1 MTELSILPEDLPFTA
16 EQKEYLQGFF
26 AATAC
31 RPFAGHLPDG
41 RITSDPASGV
51 PNAAEAETVFG
62 TPLEDLCEQEVWKY
76 EQNGLDTWDTLVQH
90 AVENK
95 LPDKRNTFMFRYHGL
110 FYVGPVQE
118 SLMLRLRVPG
128 SELTCAQMRGLAD
141 IAQDWGGGYAHV
153 TTRANIQIREIAPK
167 NAINVLTR
175 LQELGLTARGSG
187 VDNLRNITSSATAG
201 IDLAELIDTRPMAKA
216 LHYYILNNRDLYG
229 LPRKFNISFEG
240 GGAVGTVSE
249 TNDIG
254 FVAVRVDEGRDVE
267 PGIYFRVQLAG
278 ITGHEQFAADTGHII
293 RPSDAVAVAAAIVRV
308 FNENGDRTNRKK
320 ARLKYLIDKWGTA
333 KFMDEVEKRL
343 AFPLVRLP
351 LEHCRAAHPPIPHG
365 HIGVYKQKQPQR
377 NYIGVVMPVGT
388 MTVRQMRRLADLAE
402 SYGSGS
408 LRLTVWQNVLLP
420 DIPDAFVETV
430 KRNLVRIGFHH
441 EATSIMGGLV
451 ACTGNA
457 GCKWSST
464 ATKAQAVELARY
476 LEKKVHLDHPI
487 NIHLTGCPNS
497 CAQHYI
503 GDIGMVG
510 AKVTSHGEQVEGY
523 HIVLGGKCVGGQT
536 IAREI
541 FHGIPFSE
549 IPPLLEGVLRTYLDR
564 RQHKNETFA
573 EFTARHSVKELQELF
588 SA

>member
-1 MTELSILPEDLPFTA
+1 MNELSILENQPFSS

-26 AATAC
+26 AATSC

-41 RITSDPASGV
+41 RITSDPSSGV
-51 PNAAEAETVFG
+51 PNIAEESVFG
-62 TPLEDLCEQEVWKY
+62 TPIEDLCEQEIWKL
-76 EQNGLDTWDTLVQH
+76 EKNGLDVWDAMVEH
-90 AVENK
+90 ANANK
-95 LPDKRNTFMFRYHGL
+95 LPDKKNNFYFRFHGL

-118 SLMLRLRVPG
+118 SFMLRLRIPG

-153 TTRANIQIREIAPK
+153 TTRANLQIREIAPK
-167 NAINVLTR
+167 NIINVLNK

-187 VDNLRNITSSATAG
+187 IDNLRNITSSATAG
-201 IDLAELIDTRPMAKA
+201 IDPAELIDTRPMAKA
-216 LHYYILNNRDLYG
+216 LHYYILNNRDMYG

-240 GGAVGTVSE
+240 GGSVGTVSE

-254 FVAVRVDEGRDVE
+254 FVAVRVGEGKEVE
-267 PGIYFRVQLAG
+267 PGVYFRIQLAG
-278 ITGHEQFAADTGHII
+278 ITGHEQFAADTGFLI

-320 ARLKYLIDKWGTA
+320 ARLKYLIDKWGTE
-333 KFMDEVEKRL
+333 KFMEEVEKKL

-351 LEHCRAAHPPIPHG
+351 VDQCIAAHPPIPHG
-365 HIGVYKQKQPQR
+365 HIGVFRQKQPQR
-377 NYIGVVMPVGT
+377 NYVGVVMPVGT
-388 MTVRQMRRLADLAE
+388 MYARQMRRLADLAE
-402 SYGSGS
+402 SYGSGM
-408 LRLTVWQNVLLP
+408 LRLTVWQNVILP
-420 DIPDAFVETV
+420 DIPDGFVESV
-430 KRNLVRIGFHH
+430 KRNLVRMGFHH

-457 GCKWSST
+457 GCKFAATS
-464 ATKAQAVELARY
+464 TKAQAVELARY
-476 LEKKVHLDHPI
+476 LEKKVQLDHPI

-510 AKVTSHGEQVEGY
+510 AKVTYHGEQVEGY
-523 HIVLGGKCVGGQT
+523 HIVLGGRCVGGQA
-536 IAREI
+536 IAREV
-541 FHGIPFSE
+541 FHGIPFVE
-549 IPPLLEGVLRTYLDR
+549 IPELIEGVLRTYLAR
-564 RQHKNETFA
+564 RESKNETFA
-573 EFTARHSVKELQELF
+573 QFTARHSVKELQEIF